1 MPITLLD
8 FILIGV
14 MLVSA
19 LLAMI
24 RGFMREILSIAAWVI
39 AAVATL
45 YAYSRLLPYAKTYFN
60 NDIIAAGAVIGGTF
74 LGTLLIVSIITVRF
88 SDMVLDSRV
97 GALDR
102 TLGFLFGLARGLI
115 IVVVAFLFFA
125 WLVPPRTQPSWVANA
140 KSRVVLQSTGDWLIS
155 MLPDDPES
163 TILRRLKRPK
173 QDDGEP
179 PDAPPEQRSSTGRTT
194 AAEPRKGDEPNAM
207 SQIRHRSRHRRPA
220 ASILTA
226 TGCARNAAYSAYS
239 AIPTPRRSPRSACTP
254 SSTAARKRPASSP
267 STASGSIP
275 SAAWASSAT
284 TSPAAR

>member
-39 AAVATL
+39 AAIATL
-45 YAYSRLLPYAKTYFN
+45 YAYSRLLPYAKSYFN

-102 TLGFLFGLARGLI
+102 TLGFLFGLGRGLI

-125 WLVPPRTQPSWVANA
+125 WLVPPRTQPAWVANA
-140 KSRVVLQSTGDWLIS
+140 KSRVVLENTGNWLIS

-179 PDAPPEQRSSTGRTT
+179 PDAPPGQRSSLGPP
-194 AAEPRKGDEPNAM
+194 APAEAVGYGQGDRAGM
-207 SQIRHRSRHRRPA
+207 QSLVS
-220 ASILTA
+220 
-226 TGCARNAAYSAYS
+226 GNAA
-239 AIPTPRRSPRSACTP
+239 RR
-254 SSTAARKRPASSP
+254 
-267 STASGSIP
+267 
-275 SAAWASSAT
+275 
-284 TSPAAR
+284 

>member
-1 MPITLLD
+1 MTLLD
-8 FILIGV
+8 IILIGV

-45 YAYSRLLPYAKTYFN
+45 YAYARLLPWAKSYFN

-173 QDDGEP
+173 PEDGDT
-179 PDAPPEQRSSTGRTT
+179 PDAPPDTRSDLRV
-194 AAEPRKGDEPNAM
+194 P
-207 SQIRHRSRHRRPA
+207 SRQQQ
-220 ASILTA
+220 A
-226 TGCARNAAYSAYS
+226 TGYGQSDRAGMQRLIQGN
-239 AIPTPRRSPRSACTP
+239 
-254 SSTAARKRPASSP
+254 TAAR
-267 STASGSIP
+267 
-275 SAAWASSAT
+275 
-284 TSPAAR
+284 